1 MKKRLI
7 AIILVLSTAFVFA
20 SCKKG
25 NDKLTAKE
33 SIVKMEVGGTHKVEL
48 EEDVENVKWESKNNA
63 IATVSPDGVITA
75 VGGGITVVSAK
86 TENSYVHIGVDVKG
100 NKEYVDKD
108 GNVIEVFDGASDIT
122 EIEVGVKTSSARG
135 DVTVKVGDAV
145 TLRAYTT
152 PSDSKDKIVWR
163 TANASVATVNEKG
176 EMKAVA
182 KGKTEITAYAPNGV
196 KGKLI
201 VRVK

>member
-7 AIILVLSTAFVFA
+7 SIILILSTIFVFA
-20 SCKKG
+20 ACKK
-25 NDKLTAKE
+25 NSELTAKE
-33 SIVKMEVGGTHKVEL
+33 STVKMEVGGTHKVEL
-48 EEDVENVKWESKNNA
+48 EQDVENVTWESRDND

-75 VGGGITVVSAK
+75 VGGGITVVSAR

-108 GNVIEVFDGASDIT
+108 GNIIEVFDGASDIT
-122 EIEVGVKTSSARG
+122 EIEVGVKTSSARS
-135 DVTVKVGDAV
+135 DITVKVGDAV

-163 TANASVATVNEKG
+163 TADASIASVNEKG
-176 EMKAVA
+176 ELRAIG

>member
-1 MKKRLI
+1 MIQTGNYNLLNGPKVYKDSQGRENICYCIEVNSEGDMAKTYSLI
-7 AIILVLSTAFVFA
+7 NEAME
-20 SCKKG
+20 G
-25 NDKLTAKE
+25 NHA
-33 SIVKMEVGGTHKVEL
+33 L
-48 EEDVENVKWESKNNA
+48 E
-63 IATVSPDGVITA
+63 GVITA
-75 VGGGITVVSAK
+75 VGGGITVVSAR

-108 GNVIEVFDGASDIT
+108 GNIIEVFDGASDIT
-122 EIEVGVKTSSARG
+122 EIEVGVKTSSAKG
-135 DVTVKVGDAV
+135 DITVKVGDSVA
-145 TLRAYTT
+145 LRAYTT

-163 TANASVATVNEKG
+163 TADASIASVNEKG
-176 EMKAVA
+176 EMRAIG

>member
-7 AIILVLSTAFVFA
+7 SVMLIISTIFTFA
-20 SCKKG
+20 ACKKS
-25 NDKLTAKE
+25 NELTTKE

-48 EEDVENVKWESKNNA
+48 DKDIENVTWESRDND
-63 IATVSPDGVITA
+63 IATVSPEGVITA
-75 VGGGITVVSAK
+75 VGGGITVVSAR

-108 GNVIEVFDGASDIT
+108 GNIIEVFDGASDIT

-135 DVTVKVGDAV
+135 DITVKVGDSV
-145 TLRAYTT
+145 TLRTYTT

-163 TANASVATVNEKG
+163 TADASIASVNEKG
-176 EMKAVA
+176 EMRAIG